1 MTTTYPGSLSLVRK
15 HPGHVHGDMDDG
27 TTTRWH
33 KVQACGGIN
42 LRDPVRSMRSHHR
55 TRVQVI
61 ALACVVMVIVG
72 ATVLM
77 VWRAW
82 G

>member
-1 MTTTYPGSLSLVRK
+1 MNTDIGSLALQRK
-15 HPGHVHGDMDDG
+15 RPHIVNDDS

-42 LRDPVRSMRSHHR
+42 LRDPVRSMRSHR
-55 TRVQVI
+55 QARVRIV
-61 ALACVVMVIVG
+61 ALACVVIVIVS
-72 ATVLM
+72 ATALM
-77 VWRAW
+77 VWRAY